1 MASRRLF
8 DGAQAELDLLPI
20 VAAASAGVTGT
31 LAATETGADV
41 FAATGGSVATI
52 TGTLAATETGS
63 DTLAATGTVLV
74 EGALAA
80 TETGSDV
87 FAATGGTVTT
97 VTGSLAATETGSD
110 VLAASGVVVVAGTMA
125 ATETGSDVFAATGDT
140 LFFTITGS
148 QARRLL
154 AIHLLHGLEIGS
166 PLTVS
171 ATARQAGVVTQTV
184 ADAAGT
190 VTVATTAGVSV
201 FAGDPGLMI
210 DELAALHGITA
221 PLVVTA
227 SSRVAGSIVQ
237 SIGQAGDVTTVSRAA

>member
-1 MASRRLF
+1 MTSTYGTGLY
-8 DGAQAELDLLPI
+8 G
-20 VAAASAGVTGT
+20 TGT
-31 LAATETGADV
+31 YGDAGAV
-41 FAATGGSVATI
+41 PSGA

-63 DTLAATGTVLV
+63 DTL
-74 EGALAA
+74 
-80 TETGSDV
+80 S
-87 FAATGGTVTT
+87 
-97 VTGSLAATETGSD
+97 
-110 VLAASGVVVVAGTMA
+110 ASGVVLVAGTMA
-125 ATETGSDVFAATGDT
+125 ATETGADTFAATGDT

-154 AIHLLHGLEIGS
+154 AIHLLHGLEIGN

-237 SIGQAGDVTTVSRAA
+237 SISTAGDVTTVSRAA